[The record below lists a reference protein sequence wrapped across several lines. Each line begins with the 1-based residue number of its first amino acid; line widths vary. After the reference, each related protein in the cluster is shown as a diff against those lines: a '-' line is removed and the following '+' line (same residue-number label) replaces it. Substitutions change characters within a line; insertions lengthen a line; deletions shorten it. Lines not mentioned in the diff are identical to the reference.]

1 VTASGEI
8 CARFARSQLPDEPY
22 PDTGLYE
29 NLEIFFCD
37 IQPYPT
43 YLSIPSRSNYGFVP
57 KERLGC
63 CHVGPKMTK
72 DAMATLDRVTH
83 THQSN

>member
-1 VTASGEI
+1 MRKILMSLEN
-8 CARFARSQLPDEPY
+8 PN

-29 NLEIFFCD
+29 HLEIFFCD

-72 DAMATLDRVTH
+72 DAMATLDRLTR
-83 THQSN
+83 